1 MSISIN
7 LFDFITDEIV
17 VKELQPR
24 MCKVMALVAQEPI
37 TEARHKQ
44 IRGLLKTEVME
55 WIDRISEVDLKI
67 DKNNRYAIRMV
78 PSGSGKVTFVD
89 NIEES
94 NDQNEVEN

>member
-44 IRGLLKTEVME
+44 IRGL
-55 WIDRISEVDLKI
+55 
-67 DKNNRYAIRMV
+67 
-78 PSGSGKVTFVD
+78 
-89 NIEES
+89 
-94 NDQNEVEN
+94 